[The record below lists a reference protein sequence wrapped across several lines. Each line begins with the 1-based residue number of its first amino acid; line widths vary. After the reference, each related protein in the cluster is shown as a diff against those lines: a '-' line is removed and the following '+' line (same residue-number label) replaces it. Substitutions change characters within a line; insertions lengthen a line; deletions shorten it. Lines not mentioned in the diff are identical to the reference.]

1 MTLGFIKSNRW
12 YGFGYFTTLPPKDAR
27 EVAAS
32 VRNNI

>member
-1 MTLGFIKSNRW
+1 MILVYIKSKRW
-12 YGFGYFTTLPPKDAR
+12 DGFGYFTTLPPKDAR